1 MKTTIISFFKLLL
14 VLIAAVTSAQTKQKE
29 VLTLGT
35 FHFAFHNRDVK
46 KIEKNNQIDVLDKK
60 YQDEIRTIVQK
71 ISKFKPTVIA
81 IEVDPALQNKIDSL
95 YNCYLKGNYELNR
108 EEYQQ
113 IGFRIAKKLNLKKLY
128 CVNDWGHHY
137 KNIDSL
143 LANDTIVQKKFTDF
157 FYKNP
162 DTSLIHYSKDI
173 FKTKG
178 IIAQL
183 KELNN
188 PKNLKKDLGNY
199 LVGTFKYETE
209 NNSFFGVDFTTGWWF
224 NRNLK
229 IFRNIQKINT
239 NASDKILV
247 IYGAGHMNLLNI
259 FFNSSPE
266 YKLQRVNKYLK

>member
-1 MKTTIISFFKLLL
+1 MDTKNNTRFNLLLLLITTIAFGQ
-14 VLIAAVTSAQTKQKE
+14 AKQKE

-46 KIEKNNQIDVLDKK
+46 KIDKNDQIDVLDKK
-60 YQDEIRTIVQK
+60 YQYEINAIVENLTKFNPTI
-71 ISKFKPTVIA
+71 IA
-81 IEVDPALQNKIDSL
+81 IEVDPVLQPKIDSL
-95 YNCYLKGNYELNR
+95 YNCYLKDNYELNR

-113 IGFRIAKKLNLKKLY
+113 IGFRLAKKLNLKKLY
-128 CVNDWGHHY
+128 CVNDWGRNY

-143 LANDTIVQKKFTDF
+143 LISTGAARKEFTDF
-157 FYKNP
+157 FYNNP
-162 DTSLIHYSKDI
+162 DTALIHYSKDI

-188 PKNLKKDLGNY
+188 IENIKKDLGNY
-199 LVGTFKYETE
+199 LVGTFKYET
-209 NNSFFGVDFTTGWWF
+209 NNYSSFGVDFTTGWWF

-229 IFRNIQKINT
+229 IFRNIQKIET
-239 NASDKILV
+239 NSTDKILV

-266 YKLQRVNKYLK
+266 YKLKDVMSFLK